1 MSKKRKSTESV
12 LNDSSSNIF
21 AIPKPVK
28 KSRTEQK
35 EQQYDGSCS
44 SVVEPEAPDE
54 LFGNESFSQIF
65 LQNIEQESCVLTQ
78 VNSCI
83 DLKEDE
89 NFISII
95 TNPVTCSQYVQSKHD
110 DESDSF
116 NPAMEEQSDEV
127 KPMTEI
133 REPPKTKSFD
143 YDSDGCNDLNE
154 ELIRKTIEVEVNLKK
169 TGANMEPGL
178 SKELIGK
185 LDVVN
190 NNNKSSED
198 VKLKEQNKHPKPEAS
213 SSKIEKRSYIRPKI
227 LPVSSSSFRELGP
240 FFGLTKRHQHFIVK
254 TKRIEGLYDWQ
265 EECLGLRAIHDKTN
279 LIYALPTSGGKTLV
293 AEIAMF
299 REVLLRKKNVIFVLP
314 YVSIVQEKVQDLVPF
329 AAEFN
334 FIVEEYCAGKGSIP
348 PARRRKKNTIYICT
362 IEKSQILFDSLS
374 STGRLKEVGMIVVD
388 ELHMVGDGH
397 RGYSLETLLMKAVFQ
412 KEVRIQVIGMSATIA
427 NLREIAKFLNA
438 DIYTRDFRPVELK
451 EYVKIGSDILT
462 IDGKK
467 KFVSEAFTYERTFG
481 GSYKSSMLK
490 RDPDHIAGLV
500 LEVIPES
507 SCLVFCATKQNCES
521 VALLLTELLPKE
533 LRDDRK
539 EEKMNLI
546 ESIKADSNGRICS
559 ILAKTIPFGVAYH
572 HSGLTSD
579 ERRHLEEAYR
589 LNILS
594 VICCTSTLA
603 AGVNLPAKRV
613 IIRSP
618 YSTLR

>member
-1 MSKKRKSTESV
+1 M
-12 LNDSSSNIF
+12 
-21 AIPKPVK
+21 
-28 KSRTEQK
+28 
-35 EQQYDGSCS
+35 
-44 SVVEPEAPDE
+44 EPEAPDE
-54 LFGNESFSQIF
+54 LFGSEYSQNF

-83 DLKEDE
+83 DLKGDE

-95 TNPVTCSQYVQSKHD
+95 TNPVTCSQYVQLKHD
-110 DESDSF
+110 DESGSSNQF
-116 NPAMEEQSDEV
+116 IEEQNDELKTV
-127 KPMTEI
+127 TEVD
-133 REPPKTKSFD
+133 ELPKTNFD
-143 YDSDGCNDLNE
+143 YDSDGCNEFNE
-154 ELIRKTIEVEVNLKK
+154 ELIRKTIEAEADLQKK
-169 TGANMEPGL
+169 GANNDVDKLTVMKIKPGS

-185 LDVVN
+185 LDIVN
-190 NNNKSSED
+190 SNTRSSED
-198 VKLKEQNKHPKPEAS
+198 VKLKDQSKLSKPEAS
-213 SSKIEKRSYIRPKI
+213 SNRIEERNYSRQKV

-240 FFGLTKRHQHFIVK
+240 FFGLTRRHQHFIMK

-299 REVLLRKKNVIFVLP
+299 REVLLRKKNVIFVVP
-314 YVSIVQEKVQDLVPF
+314 YVSIVQEKVQDLLPF

-374 STGRLKEVGMIVVD
+374 STGRLKEAGMIVID
-388 ELHMVGDGH
+388 ELHMVGDGN

-427 NLREIAKFLNA
+427 NLHEIARFLNA

-451 EYVKIGSDILT
+451 EYVKIGSDILS

-467 KFVSEAFTYERTFG
+467 KFVSEAFTYERTVG
-481 GSYKSSMLK
+481 DRYKSGMLK

-500 LEVIPES
+500 LEVVPES
-507 SCLVFCATKQNCES
+507 SCLIFCATKQNCES

-539 EEKMNLI
+539 DEKINLI
-546 ESIKADSNGRICS
+546 EGIKADSNGRICS
-559 ILAKTIPFGVAYH
+559 ILAKTLPFGVAYH

-579 ERRHLEEAYR
+579 ERKHLEEAYR

-618 YSTLR
+618 YVGNQFLTLTRYKQMVGRAGKLIFGSYF